1 MTKRYSVG
9 FTIHEAL
16 NLVREKGRPID
27 PLVVV
32 RCCGREYRS
41 DIKFSKANVV
51 SWDESHTWTDLELT
65 NEEWSKSFIEFEV
78 QAANAFW
85 RNTSI
90 GLVALQLSLVQ
101 RRKTHQVKKSLP
113 LQSPD
118 GADLHGS
125 LRVTVFACG
134 PGESPPSPGEEL
146 ESSDDEDPGR
156 MDDLRN
162 VVIDNNLDLVRGE
175 GSRPFNVYVTV
186 HRVEDL
192 PEASKGLRDP
202 FVVCEF
208 AGCRVRTAQARA
220 TSSYAFNECFRI
232 PVMTPVPEDTI
243 LIKVWDW
250 NFMSADELL
259 AVGRISFSELRSRHI
274 LPRWFNFYGFG
285 EDEIPNFAEVFAQS
299 GKLVPCTYMGRML
312 LSARAERLDKDAEL
326 LAAHSVASAP
336 YEDPRVI
343 PILLFADVY
352 EVQGAPGEKIYVE
365 VSCGPIKERT
375 RWVAGDAVKERER
388 AMGEAPSAVASA
400 LEGARGMANYFWG
413 ATPEGQDH
421 FVFAPVDGRIPELRL
436 SVPDEERQQWDVII
450 SVYAKGVSKNLPHA
464 KRVSYQRLPLAKIP
478 LYVQNNPRAPVWIPL
493 HPMPHLAGHQAPSA
507 VLMTLEKAKTDA
519 AARTK
524 RKYIAAA
531 EYVLRTYLYTAR
543 NISSPSGALPN
554 PLIQVTCAGV
564 TKETEA
570 CEATSNPVFMECLHL
585 DLRLMT
591 DTATRLPTVAPI
603 VTNVYDDRSWGR
615 QLLGRAICHYDRLRG
630 KLKPGEVPS
639 VAEPRWIKLKGG
651 KRMNKHRG
659 DILVCFELIRK
670 KDAETLPA
678 YPMRPLV
685 CMCNLSISC
694 LNVRDLLLGP
704 KGRPIDFEKIMLGE
718 LEGLRRVRSPV
729 LQISVPSFGS
739 VGRDRTVVTLQYERN
754 AGGDPS
760 TPNKR
765 WSNGPYESFDI
776 FKIASMAVDLP
787 EDPIFDPTLTI
798 QVYDRKVKPK
808 YFIGQFTLSLIPLL
822 PWIVDVD
829 TALED
834 VHPSRDYEDSIDLKK
849 LGGLMRGE
857 KGKNQKGFNTMNFV
871 LEAVS
876 AADREAAEAN
886 QSRYIQT
893 VGVLNT
899 NQEAEGVASSWL
911 NPDSL
916 PKILVQ
922 SYALPSDRPVLLVT
936 SMFTLNV
943 FIPSKFVLCAEGKRS
958 AEKKTK
964 EQFQRPSVESTV
976 ENFLEDVD
984 FPPDPVKK
992 RALGETQVTGSV
1004 KFFVNITHNDEP
1016 SQHVDQTIVPWA
1028 LSESRLRRH
1037 FRGEEAYPKMLK
1049 IRVYVIRAINVHL
1062 VKGMTAANPYLVFSV
1077 GKTKMPFR
1085 AENKPGTLNP
1095 DFFTLWERDIVFP
1108 EESRLEIGVWS
1119 AHEKLMQQVDDIF
1132 LGSTVIDLEERW
1144 FSREWQAYMKKNEVP
1159 MEYRPLSRHPNGGET
1174 GSLEMWVEIMDSQ
1187 KAGKVPRFNL
1197 QKPSSTD
1204 IEIRVV
1210 LWGCRGLHFKHLGP
1224 NKESVDAVLRCTMD
1238 CIKYQGTQSVAQST
1252 DVHYYSKTGAA
1263 VFNWRVVYS
1272 RVAAPVNS
1280 CILQISAYDFR
1291 NIGEWPFIG
1300 EVNLEV
1306 RKYLERVAQTMASIE
1321 VDAELRL
1328 QNRAHENV
1336 EVNTFGYVQVT
1347 LQFMAQSE
1355 ATSRPVGLGR
1365 EHPNRDPRLTT
1376 PQEGRKW
1383 EDVLGSAGLRVD
1395 YRPIWYW
1402 VRVAFVVFLSLWVFV
1417 MAFLYPALF
1426 LG

>member
-1 MTKRYSVG
+1 MKKRFSVG

-16 NLVREKGRPID
+16 NLVRERGRPID

-41 DIKFSKANVV
+41 DIKFAKANVV
-51 SWDESHTWTDLELT
+51 SWDESHTWTDLELSS
-65 NEEWSKSFIEFEV
+65 EEWAKSFIEFEV

-85 RNTSI
+85 RNTTI

-101 RRKTHQVKKSLP
+101 KRKTHQVKKSLP

-146 ESSDDEDPGR
+146 EDSDDENQGFI
-156 MDDLRN
+156 DDLRN
-162 VVIDNNLDLVRGE
+162 VVIDNRQDLVRGE
-175 GSRPFNVYVTV
+175 GTRPFHVYVTI
-186 HRVEDL
+186 HRLEDL
-192 PEASKGLRDP
+192 PAAPKGLRDP

-220 TSSYAFNECFRI
+220 TSSYTFNECFRI

-259 AVGRISFSELRSRHI
+259 AVGRISFAELRSRHI
-274 LPRWFNFYGFG
+274 LPRWFNFYGFDVG
-285 EDEIPNFAEVFAQS
+285 EIPNFSEVIAQS
-299 GKLVPCTYMGRML
+299 GKLTPCTYMGRLL

-326 LAAHSVASAP
+326 LAAHSVAAAP

-343 PILLFADVY
+343 PILLFSDVY
-352 EVQGAPGEKIYVE
+352 EVQGAPGDRVYVE
-365 VSCGPIKERT
+365 VSCGPLKERT
-375 RWVAGDAVKERER
+375 RWVAGDLVKQRERE
-388 AMGEAPSAVASA
+388 MGEAPSAVTAA
-400 LEGARGMANYFWG
+400 LEGAKGMANYFLG
-413 ATPEGQDH
+413 ASPEGQDH
-421 FVFAPVDGRIPELRL
+421 FVFSPVDGRIPELRMA
-436 SVPDEERQQWDVII
+436 VPDDEKQQWDVII
-450 SVYAKGVSKNLPHA
+450 NVYAKGISKNMPHA
-464 KRVSYQRLPLAKIP
+464 TRVAYQRMPLANIP
-478 LYVQNNPRAPVWIPL
+478 VYVQNNPRAPVWVPL
-493 HPMPHLAGHQAPSA
+493 HPMPHLSDSLAPSA

-524 RKYIAAA
+524 RKHIVAA
-531 EYVLRTYLYTAR
+531 EYILRTYIYTAR
-543 NISSPSGALPN
+543 KISSPSGALPN
-554 PLIQVTCAGV
+554 ALVQVTCAGV
-564 TKETEA
+564 TKETEP
-570 CEATSNPVFMECLHL
+570 CDATSNPVFMECLQL

-591 DTATRLPTVAPI
+591 DTTTRLPTVVPI
-603 VTNVYDDRSWGR
+603 VASVFDDRSWGR
-615 QLLGRAICHYDRLRG
+615 QLLGRAVCHYDRLRG
-630 KLKPGEVPS
+630 RLKPGEVPS

-685 CMCNLSISC
+685 CMCKLSLSC
-694 LNVRDLLLGP
+694 LNVRDLIMAP
-704 KGRPIDFEKIMLGE
+704 KGRPIDFNKLILGE
-718 LEGLRRVRSPV
+718 FEGIRRVRNPILV
-729 LQISVPSFGS
+729 VSVPSFGS
-739 VGRDRTVVTLQYERN
+739 LGRDRTVVTLQYERN
-754 AGGDPS
+754 ADGDPS
-760 TPNKR
+760 TPNRR
-765 WSNGPYESFDI
+765 WSNGAYESFDI
-776 FKIASMAVDLP
+776 LKVASLDVDIP
-787 EDPIFDPTLTI
+787 EDPIYDPTLTI
-798 QVYDRKVKPK
+798 QVYDRKIKPK
-808 YFIGQFTLSLIPLL
+808 YFIGQFSLSLIPLM
-822 PWIVDVD
+822 PWIADVE

-834 VHPSRDYEDSIDLKK
+834 VRPSRDYEDSVNLKK
-849 LGGLMRGE
+849 LGGIMLGA
-857 KGKNQKGFNTMNFV
+857 KGRNQKGLSTVNVV
-871 LEAVS
+871 LEAIS
-876 AADREAAEAN
+876 SADRDAAEAN
-886 QSRYIQT
+886 QSRYLHQ
-893 VGVLNT
+893 VGVLKCD
-899 NQEAEGVASSWL
+899 QSAEGVVSVWL

-922 SYALPSDRPVLLVT
+922 SYALPSDRPILLAG

-943 FIPSKFVLCAEGKRS
+943 FIPAKFVLCAEGKRA

-964 EQFQRPSVESTV
+964 EQFQRPSVETTV
-976 ENFLEDVD
+976 ENFLVDVD
-984 FPPDPVKK
+984 FPPDPLKK
-992 RALGETQVTGSV
+992 KALGVTQLTGSV
-1004 KFFVNITHNDEP
+1004 KFFVNLTHNDEP
-1016 SQHVDQTIVPWA
+1016 SEHVDQTMVPWA
-1028 LSESRLRRH
+1028 LNESRLRKH
-1037 FRGEEAYPKMLK
+1037 FRGEEAYPKMIK

-1062 VKGMTAANPYLVFSV
+1062 VKGMTVANPYLVFSV

-1095 DFFTLWERDIVFP
+1095 DFFTMWERDVAFP
-1108 EESRLEIGVWS
+1108 DESRLEVSVWS
-1119 AHEKLMQQVDDIF
+1119 AHEKLLQQVDDVF

-1144 FSREWQAYMKKNEVP
+1144 FSKEWQAFMKKNEVP
-1159 MEYRPLSRHPNGGET
+1159 MEYRPLSRTPNGSVT
-1174 GSLEMWVEIMDSQ
+1174 GSIEMWLEMMDSQ

-1210 LWGCRGLHFKHLGP
+1210 LWGCRGLYFKHLGP
-1224 NKESVDAVLRCTMD
+1224 NKETVDAVLRCTMD
-1238 CIKYQGTQSVAQST
+1238 CTKYQGSQPLLQST

-1291 NIGEWPFIG
+1291 NIGESPFIG

-1328 QNRAHENV
+1328 QNRAHESLDV
-1336 EVNTFGYVQVT
+1336 QTFGYVQVT

-1355 ATSRPVGLGR
+1355 ATSRPVGMGR

-1402 VRVAFVVFLSLWVFV
+1402 VRVVFIVFLSIWVFV

-1426 LG
+1426 L

>member
-65 NEEWSKSFIEFEV
+65 SEEWSKSFIEFEV

-146 ESSDDEDPGR
+146 ESSDDENPGR

-192 PEASKGLRDP
+192 PEASKGMSD
-202 FVVCEF
+202 E
-208 AGCRVRTAQARA
+208 AQARA
-220 TSSYAFNECFRI
+220 TSSYTFNECFRI

-352 EVQGAPGEKIYVE
+352 EVQGAPGDKIYVE
-365 VSCGPIKERT
+365 VSCGPVKDRT
-375 RWVAGDAVKERER
+375 RWAAGDAVKERER
-388 AMGEAPSAVASA
+388 GMGEAPSAVASA

-450 SVYAKGVSKNLPHA
+450 SVYAKGLSKNLPHA

-493 HPMPHLAGHQAPSA
+493 HPMPHLSGYQAPSA

-564 TKETEA
+564 TKETEP
-570 CEATSNPVFMECLHL
+570 CEATSNPVFMQCLHL

-615 QLLGRAICHYDRLRG
+615 QLLSRAICHYDRLRG
-630 KLKPGEVPS
+630 RLKPGEVPS

-670 KDAETLPA
+670 TDAETLPA

-704 KGRPIDFEKIMLGE
+704 KGRPIDFEKIMAGE
-718 LEGLRRVRSPV
+718 LEGLRRVRSPI
-729 LQISVPSFGS
+729 LQVSVPSFGS
-739 VGRDRTVVTLQYERN
+739 VGRDRSVVTLQYERN

-760 TPNKR
+760 LA
-765 WSNGPYESFDI
+765 F
-776 FKIASMAVDLP
+776 FAFA
-787 EDPIFDPTLTI
+787 
-798 QVYDRKVKPK
+798 
-808 YFIGQFTLSLIPLL
+808 
-822 PWIVDVD
+822 
-829 TALED
+829 
-834 VHPSRDYEDSIDLKK
+834 
-849 LGGLMRGE
+849 GGIMRGE
-857 KGKNQKGFNTMNFV
+857 KGKNQKAFSTMNFV

-886 QSRYIQT
+886 QSRYLQN
-893 VGVLNT
+893 VGVLKT
-899 NQEAEGVASSWL
+899 EQGREGVASLWL

-922 SYALPSDRPVLLVT
+922 SYALPSDRPVLLVG

-992 RALGETQVTGSV
+992 RALGETQVTGTV

-1132 LGSTVIDLEERW
+1132 MGSTVIDLEERW

-1204 IEIRVV
+1204 IEIREQR
-1210 LWGCRGLHFKHLGP
+1210 CSLGFCA
-1224 NKESVDAVLRCTMD
+1224 N
-1238 CIKYQGTQSVAQST
+1238 Q
-1252 DVHYYSKTGAA
+1252 
-1263 VFNWRVVYS
+1263 
-1272 RVAAPVNS
+1272 
-1280 CILQISAYDFR
+1280 
-1291 NIGEWPFIG
+1291 
-1300 EVNLEV
+1300 VNLEV

-1328 QNRAHENV
+1328 QNRAHENA
-1336 EVNTFGYVQVT
+1336 EVDTFGYVQVT

-1355 ATSRPVGLGR
+1355 ATSRPVGQLNFTLHSEVELDWDVSTLIVILASR
-1365 EHPNRDPRLTT
+1365 LRKRDAS
-1376 PQEGRKW
+1376 GKMF
-1383 EDVLGSAGLRVD
+1383 SALLD
-1395 YRPIWYW
+1395 Y
-1402 VRVAFVVFLSLWVFV
+1402 V
-1417 MAFLYPALF
+1417 
-1426 LG
+1426 